1 MICNIDPVDIR
12 DRELS
17 TRPSRTGTEDLAVR
31 RNPRP
36 TQRRRLRDR
45 LNLIENERSRRRG
58 LARRDERL
66 ARAGVT
72 NTGAGRIQRGQARA
86 AAARRAGTGSA
97 GTAATPNTNRATS
110 RRPSIVNRIRRG
122 AARALRAA
130 AGGVG
135 TGGSRRGRRR

>member
-1 MICNIDPVDIR
+1 MICKIDPVDTR
-12 DRELS
+12 DTELS
-17 TRPSRTGTEDLAVR
+17 NRPSRTENLTVT

-36 TQRRRLRDR
+36 TRRRRRLRDR
-45 LNLIENERSRRRG
+45 LNFVENERSRRRG

-72 NTGAGRIQRGQARA
+72 NTGASRIQRGEARA
-86 AAARRAGTGSA
+86 AAARRAATASG
-97 GTAATPNTNRATS
+97 GTAATPNTNRASS
-110 RRPSIVNRIRRG
+110 RRPGIVNRLRRG

-135 TGGSRRGRRR
+135 TGRRTRRR

>member
-1 MICNIDPVDIR
+1 MICKIDPVDTR
-12 DRELS
+12 DTELS
-17 TRPSRTGTEDLAVR
+17 ERPSRTENLTVS

-36 TQRRRLRDR
+36 TRRRRLRDR
-45 LNLIENERSRRRG
+45 LNLVENERSRRRG

-86 AAARRAGTGSA
+86 AAARRAGTPSG
-97 GTAATPNTNRATS
+97 GTADAPNTNRATS
-110 RRPSIVNRIRRG
+110 RRPGVINRLRRG

-135 TGGSRRGRRR
+135 TGRRSRRR